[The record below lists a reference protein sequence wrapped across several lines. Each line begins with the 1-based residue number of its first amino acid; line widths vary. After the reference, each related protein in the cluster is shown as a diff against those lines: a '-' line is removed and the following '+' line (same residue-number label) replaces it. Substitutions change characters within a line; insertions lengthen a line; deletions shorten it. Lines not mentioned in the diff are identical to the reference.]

1 MTLILKNS
9 EYRDLYDRYSE
20 EKGIE
25 IDQRAN
31 MRKEMKNNR
40 EYDDFD
46 NQSDVSCITTQSSAQ
61 LLGELESMDVPI
73 IQNTLKLNKGIQTD
87 HSKEEEKESKSNF
100 EKDKSQQSTSTTS
113 SSAHNVFVSE
123 LDNKII
129 SKYEKFW
136 SEKLKDEFEEL
147 NISDVEE
154 MHKIMLNMKKIF
166 QNIPRQEAEPLIE
179 GNESPNTNLEG
190 NTQNNEL
197 YDIFADKKE
206 QKEEVRE
213 KLADGLEDLDDLFG

>member
-1 MTLILKNS
+1 MKNS

-20 EKGIE
+20 EKGVE

-31 MRKEMKNNR
+31 IRKEMKNER
-40 EYDDFD
+40 DYDEFD

-73 IQNTLKLNKGIQTD
+73 IRNTLKLNKGIQTD
-87 HSKEEEKESKSNF
+87 HSKEEEKESKNNY
-100 EKDKSQQSTSTTS
+100 EKDKSQQSTSTS
-113 SSAHNVFVSE
+113 SSSVHNAFVSE

-129 SKYEKFW
+129 SKYERFW
-136 SEKLKDEFEEL
+136 SEKLKDEFKQL

-179 GNESPNTNLEG
+179 VKELSNSKLEE
-190 NTQNNEL
+190 NTQNDEL
-197 YDIFADKKE
+197 YDIFTEKQE
-206 QKEEVRE
+206 QKTEAHE
-213 KLADGLEDLDDLFG
+213 KLADGLDDLNDIFG